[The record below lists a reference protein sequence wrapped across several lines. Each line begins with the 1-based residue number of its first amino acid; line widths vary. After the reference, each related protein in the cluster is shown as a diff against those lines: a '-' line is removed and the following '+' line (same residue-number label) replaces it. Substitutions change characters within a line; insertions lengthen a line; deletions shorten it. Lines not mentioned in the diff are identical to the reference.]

1 MCAFQTQRMLGK
13 NVNGAFTNSSQLL
26 REQVGE
32 KLGQPA
38 LQRAECALKKFTR
51 KFHEGKDY
59 EVLFTTLH
67 PEHSAIPGTE

>member
-1 MCAFQTQRMLGK
+1 MLGK

-59 EVLFTTLH
+59 EVLFATLH

>member
-26 REQVGE
+26 KEQVGE

-38 LQRAECALKKFTR
+38 LQRAECALEKFTR
-51 KFHEGKDY
+51 KFHEGEDY

-67 PEHSAIPGTE
+67 TEPSATPGTE